1 MSSRRALALLAML
14 CLAPT
19 SEAGVTAERTRL
31 VFVEGQREASL
42 LLVNQNPYPV
52 LVQAWVDDGAL
63 DGEPDTA
70 LAPFLPLPP
79 VFRLEPGRQR
89 SLRLL
94 ATGQAQAR
102 DRESLYWLNIY
113 EIPASHRRGRWPAPA
128 HGHPAN
134 PDEGAVPPARPASAR
149 RGRGRRTG
157 LRAARRDP
165 AGGQPDAVLRVP
177 GGAGAGDRGD
187 APGSAG
193 TLLAPR
199 SQRRLGLPRRVD
211 GGTRGE
217 VAFDWI
223 DDNGVSRQERK
234 ALQ

>member
-1 MSSRRALALLAML
+1 MTLLANENSAGGSNAEATGWYPAIGGATQANGGSGGIDLYRETFRARLEKLALGSQ
-14 CLAPT
+14 P
-19 SEAGVTAERTRL
+19 GVTAGESRPRRRWLSVSRARARAAGHALPRADERGRSDRGAHPPG
-31 VFVEGQREASL
+31 VRGGPARGPL

-149 RGRGRRTG
+149 
-157 LRAARRDP
+157 
-165 AGGQPDAVLRVP
+165 
-177 GGAGAGDRGD
+177 
-187 APGSAG
+187 
-193 TLLAPR
+193 
-199 SQRRLGLPRRVD
+199 
-211 GGTRGE
+211 
-217 VAFDWI
+217 
-223 DDNGVSRQERK
+223 
-234 ALQ
+234 

>member
-1 MSSRRALALLAML
+1 ML

-113 EIPASHRRGRWPAPA
+113 ETPPASHRRGRWPAPA

-149 RGRGRRTG
+149 
-157 LRAARRDP
+157 
-165 AGGQPDAVLRVP
+165 
-177 GGAGAGDRGD
+177 
-187 APGSAG
+187 
-193 TLLAPR
+193 
-199 SQRRLGLPRRVD
+199 
-211 GGTRGE
+211 
-217 VAFDWI
+217 
-223 DDNGVSRQERK
+223 
-234 ALQ
+234 